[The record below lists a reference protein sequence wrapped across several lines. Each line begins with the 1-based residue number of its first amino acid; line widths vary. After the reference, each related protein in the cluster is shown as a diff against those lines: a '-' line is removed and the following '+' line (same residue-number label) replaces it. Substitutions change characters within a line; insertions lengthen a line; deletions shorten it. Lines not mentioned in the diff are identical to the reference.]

1 MSANYRIAVIV
12 FMAAMVLMGGSR
24 VYAHHSFAATYHI
37 DQTQTIEGNIVEF
50 LYRNPH
56 SYIKVEAPDDKGQK
70 QIWAI
75 EWGGGTQL
83 AEEHVSRD
91 TLKPGDHVI
100 ISGNPAR
107 DAASHR
113 IRIQSINR
121 PSDGW
126 KWSGVVR

>member
-1 MSANYRIAVIV
+1 MKARHAIV
-12 FMAAMVLMGGSR
+12 FLMVAGLISCCR
-24 VYAHHSFAATYHI
+24 VYAHHSFAATYYI
-37 DQTQTIEGNIVEF
+37 DRMQTIEGNIVEF

-56 SYIKVEAPDDKGQK
+56 SYIKVQGPDEKGQM
-70 QIWAI
+70 QTWAI
-75 EWGGGTQL
+75 EWAGGAQL
-83 AEEHVSRD
+83 AQEHVSRD

-100 ISGNPAR
+100 VSGNPAR

-121 PSDGW
+121 LSDGW

>member
-1 MSANYRIAVIV
+1 MRAKYAIGLIMVIAFI
-12 FMAAMVLMGGSR
+12 GGDR
-24 VYAHHSFAATYHI
+24 AYAHHSFAATYFI
-37 DQTQTIEGNIVEF
+37 DKTQTIEGSIVEF

-70 QIWAI
+70 QVWAI
-75 EWGGGTQL
+75 EWAGGAQL

-91 TLKPGDHVI
+91 TLKPGDHVVV
-100 ISGNPAR
+100 SGNPAR

>member
-1 MSANYRIAVIV
+1 MRAKYAIVLLVVITLV
-12 FMAAMVLMGGSR
+12 GSSCA
-24 VYAHHSFAATYHI
+24 YAHHSFAATYYI
-37 DQTQTIEGNIVEF
+37 DRTQTIEGNIVEF

-70 QIWAI
+70 QVWAI
-75 EWGGGTQL
+75 EWAGGAQL

-100 ISGNPAR
+100 VSGNPAR

-113 IRIQSINR
+113 IRIQNINR

>member
-1 MSANYRIAVIV
+1 MNARHVVAFIMMTA
-12 FMAAMVLMGGSR
+12 FLTCGRA
-24 VYAHHSFAATYHI
+24 YAHHSFAATYYI
-37 DQTQTIEGNIVEF
+37 DKTQTIEGNIVEF

-56 SYIKVEAPDDKGQK
+56 SYIKVEAPDEKGQT
-70 QIWAI
+70 QTWAI
-75 EWGGGTQL
+75 EWGGGAQL
-83 AEEHVSRD
+83 AQEHVSRD

-113 IRIQSINR
+113 LRIQSINR

>member
-1 MSANYRIAVIV
+1 MKARHSIV
-12 FMAAMVLMGGSR
+12 FLMGAAFIFGGR
-24 VYAHHSFAATYHI
+24 VNAHHSFAATYYI
-37 DQTQTIEGNIVEF
+37 DRMQTIEGNIVEF

-70 QIWAI
+70 QVWAI
-75 EWGGGTQL
+75 EWAGGAQL

-91 TLKPGDHVI
+91 TLKPGEHVI
-100 ISGNPAR
+100 VSGNPAR

>member
-1 MSANYRIAVIV
+1 MKAKCAIA
-12 FMAAMVLMGGSR
+12 FLMAAVFISGGR
-24 VYAHHSFAATYHI
+24 VHAHHSFAATYYI
-37 DQTQTIEGNIVEF
+37 DRMQTIEGNIVEF

-56 SYIKVEAPDDKGQK
+56 SYIKVQAPDDKGQT
-70 QIWAI
+70 QVWAI
-75 EWGGGTQL
+75 EWAGGAQL

-100 ISGNPAR
+100 VSGNPAR

>member
-1 MSANYRIAVIV
+1 MRAKCAIVLLLVIA
-12 FMAAMVLMGGSR
+12 FLGAGRA
-24 VYAHHSFAATYHI
+24 YAHHSFAATYYI
-37 DQTQTIEGNIVEF
+37 DKTQTIEGNIVEF
-50 LYRNPH
+50 LFRNPH

-70 QIWAI
+70 QVWAI
-75 EWGGGTQL
+75 EWAGGAQL
-83 AEEHVSRD
+83 AEERVSRD

-113 IRIQSINR
+113 LRIQSINR